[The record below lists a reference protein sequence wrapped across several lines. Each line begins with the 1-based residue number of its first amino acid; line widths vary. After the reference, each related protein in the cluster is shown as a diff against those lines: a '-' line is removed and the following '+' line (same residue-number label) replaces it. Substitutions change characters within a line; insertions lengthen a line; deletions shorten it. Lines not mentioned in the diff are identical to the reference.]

1 MWEEHLVDPPIYF
14 IYISLLISSTSIPT
28 KGRRD
33 YWMPPKSLKIW
44 INHNRITHVCGLY
57 TEGHITPTFILKECG
72 HNNYHLHR
80 PKWDLIHCSLGECR
94 IYWLKGWC
102 SNKPGHH
109 SWTNHYYFR
118 RQIFKKGTKKF
129 RTTVLFHVYTTLVF
143 TTYFSHFY
151 VSDLG
156 VIAVERDENKCQLNV
171 KGNQGKNKGKK

>member
-1 MWEEHLVDPPIYF
+1 MNRPLWGTRIKIMWEEHLVDPPIYF

-129 RTTVLFHVYTTLVF
+129 RTTVLFSCLH
-143 TTYFSHFY
+143 HPCFY
-151 VSDLG
+151 NLFFPFLCFRSG
-156 VIAVERDENKCQLNV
+156 SYCSWKRWK
-171 KGNQGKNKGKK
+171 